1 MKKATDAA
9 TPQAFSRF
17 VAVGL
22 LSIPFQTN
30 VRNAKASEA
39 LTKQTMAGPNSSHCA
54 MAIPGP
60 NGSPHST
67 STEIEASHWRTIL
80 HDALTLTFTHT
91 FAFDLGILRA
101 IPAGANRLACA
112 IYSIQARDHVCA
124 GLEPLDSR
132 DRELRRQPLGWPNR
146 AI

>member
-54 MAIPGP
+54 MAIPVP

-91 FAFDLGILRA
+91 FAFDLGILRRTRHSERESFSKMA
-101 IPAGANRLACA
+101 F
-112 IYSIQARDHVCA
+112 VCDFTPKPQSGNVMSA
-124 GLEPLDSR
+124 QHGR
-132 DRELRRQPLGWPNR
+132 
-146 AI
+146 